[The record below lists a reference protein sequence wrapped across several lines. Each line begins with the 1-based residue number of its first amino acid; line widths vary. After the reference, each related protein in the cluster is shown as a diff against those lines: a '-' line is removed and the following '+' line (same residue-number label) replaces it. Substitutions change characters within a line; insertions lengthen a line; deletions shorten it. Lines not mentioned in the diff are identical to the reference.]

1 VRAAIVH
8 QLRSKLL
15 IPVAA
20 SMLAIGAAAQEG
32 PAPGD
37 PGTGTLLATTGGTT
51 ITLPLA
57 AMQVDLA
64 VSGPLVHGIVTQE
77 FINPT
82 ADPLEAVYVFP
93 LPEGAAVDGLV
104 LEVNGRRFT
113 GEIREN
119 EEARKT
125 YERAKVE
132 GKRAGLVEQHRANIF
147 RTSVANIPPGAKVA
161 IRLSYVDEAEW
172 VDGTFLTT
180 VPTTITP
187 RYGPDPVP
195 AGGAW
200 ATTIGFHASI
210 DAGVALDDVS
220 SPSHE
225 LDVAMV
231 AAARSAE
238 VRAPAA
244 SADRDLVLR
253 WRPARSAGASAGAV
267 VEERPDGRYALAL
280 VVPPDLDG
288 PGRRGFPTQT
298 VFVVDVSGSMEGA
311 SIEQARA
318 ALIASLDRLRP
329 GDTFTLIKFDSS
341 NEAFSETL
349 LPAEGRSIA
358 AAKSW
363 VLSLRAG
370 SGTEIAPA
378 LLHALDISERGDAGM
393 LRRVVLI
400 TDGAVS
406 NEDEVLNA
414 VERKLGGTRLH
425 VVGIGFAPNRWLMK
439 ELARAGRGTFES
451 IGCLADVQS
460 RTVALLERTER
471 AVMTD
476 VALEWDGA
484 APLDA
489 TPDPVP
495 DLYSG
500 QPLVVTAR
508 LDSARPAPKL
518 RVWGRAPGGPVVLEV
533 PLHDAPA
540 GAGIGARWA
549 RHRVAALEEG
559 LRHGADPALVRSD
572 VVDLARRFS
581 LVTSYTSFVVVEDV
595 GAEAIEEEGDGG
607 SELPSGGT
615 DEPLLL
621 AIGAALAATGGAIA
635 ASALRHRG
643 SAA

>member
-1 VRAAIVH
+1 
-8 QLRSKLL
+8 
-15 IPVAA
+15 
-20 SMLAIGAAAQEG
+20 MLAIGAAAQEG

-37 PGTGTLLATTGGTT
+37 PGTGALLARTGGTT
-51 ITLPLA
+51 ISLPLA
-57 AMQVDLA
+57 SMEVDLSVA
-64 VSGPLVHGIVTQE
+64 GPLVHGIVVQE
-77 FINPT
+77 FNNPT
-82 ADPLEAVYVFP
+82 AQPLEAVYVFP

-104 LEVNGRRFT
+104 LEVDGRRFT

-119 EEARKT
+119 EEARRT
-125 YERAKVE
+125 YEHAKSE
-132 GKRAGLVEQHRANIF
+132 GKHAGLVEQHRANIF
-147 RTSVANIPPGAKVA
+147 RMSVANIGPGAKVG
-161 IRLSYVDEAEW
+161 IRLSYVDEADW

-195 AGGAW
+195 AGGGW
-200 ATTIGFHASI
+200 AKTLGFHASI
-210 DAGVALDDVS
+210 DAGVALEGVS
-220 SPSHE
+220 SPSHA
-225 LDVAMV
+225 LDVAMD

-238 VRAPAA
+238 VRAYAA

-253 WRPARSAGASAGAV
+253 WRPARSTGASAGAV
-267 VEERPDGRYALAL
+267 VEQRPDGRYALAL

-298 VFVVDVSGSMEGA
+298 VFVVDVSGSMEGP

-318 ALIASLDRLRP
+318 ALVASLDRLRP
-329 GDTFTLIKFDSS
+329 GDTFTLIKFDS
-341 NEAFSETL
+341 NDEAFSERL
-349 LPAEGRSIA
+349 LPAEERSVA

-363 VLSLRAG
+363 VSGLRAG

-378 LLHALDISERGDAGM
+378 LLHALDISERGDAGV

-406 NEDEVLNA
+406 NEEEVLDA

-484 APLDA
+484 PPLDA
-489 TPDPVP
+489 SPDPVP

-500 QPLVVTAR
+500 RPLVVTAR
-508 LDSARPAPKL
+508 LDPARPAPKL

-533 PLHDAPA
+533 PLHDAPS
-540 GAGIGARWA
+540 GAGIGTRWA

-559 LRHGADPALVRSD
+559 LRHGADPALVKSD

-595 GAEAIEEEGDGG
+595 GPPDVEEDGDGA
-607 SELPSGGT
+607 SELPSGGSY
-615 DEPLLL
+615 EPLLL
-621 AIGAALAATGGAIA
+621 AIGAILASAGIALAAA
-635 ASALRHRG
+635 ALRHRG
-643 SAA
+643 SGA